1 MFSKLRIKKVA
12 KPFKKNWYERVEV
25 SRHLADVEGE
35 HYHYVLFLNVIG
47 IPKGALAVRVDGS
60 IPDLD
65 TAKQVVFR
73 VSSYNNIMRFAGKS
87 KDGMKDILK
96 RPIKTMRTVEN
107 QVKEY
112 FGEVIPVG
120 NPLHKELT
128 LLIDLCK
135 TMQDNQPKFDHMF
148 KEICEI
154 GGSQDRNKVL
164 KAETFERLH
173 DIFIEWH
180 VLLYKEQRM
189 QLLNFYDLPLIQ
201 QHVDKGGKGKKLYKT
216 LGNMHTE
223 KRKKSFVN
231 FLDGVIHNEVGDIS
245 RLSYAPEDVNIF
257 RQLKIKEGYQRF
269 ETYLVPLIRNKGDK

>member
-1 MFSKLRIKKVA
+1 MFSKLRIKKAA

-35 HYHYVLFLNVIG
+35 HYHYVLFLNLLG
-47 IPKGALAVRVDGS
+47 KPKGALAVKAGGS

-73 VSSYNNIMRFAGKS
+73 VSSYNNIMQFAGKT

-107 QVKEY
+107 QVKEC

-120 NPLHKELT
+120 HPLHKELT
-128 LLIDLCK
+128 LLIDLCE
-135 TMQDNQPKFDHMF
+135 TMQDNQPEFDQIF
-148 KEICEI
+148 KEIYRI
-154 GGSQDRNKVL
+154 ADSQDENKVL

-180 VLLYKEQRM
+180 ALLYKEQRM
-189 QLLNFYDLPLIQ
+189 QLLNFYDIPLIQ
-201 QHVDKGGKGKKLYKT
+201 QHVDKSRKGKNLNKT
-216 LGNMHTE
+216 LENMHTE
-223 KRKKSFVN
+223 KRRESFNN
-231 FLDGVIHNEVGDIS
+231 FLEGVIHKEVGDIS
-245 RLSYAPEDVNIF
+245 TLSYSSEDVNTF
-257 RQLKIKEGYQRF
+257 KQLKIQEGYQRF
-269 ETYLVPLIRNKGDK
+269 ETNLVPFIRNKVE